1 MNNKTPRYLP
11 LDLNFIKDNRIKRLC
26 KDIPNC
32 SGFGMV
38 VGLFFYLAKEK
49 NLKCRLD
56 DLDLIADELRTS
68 VPLLK
73 TIIKSY
79 GLFSIVEENGEKFFS
94 IYLNELLLPYFDKC
108 EQNSINARIGV
119 EKRRLKKQKQLDE
132 LYKLRLSYHNSSQ
145 QTLNDCSA
153 NRIKKKKEEKIKKDI
168 KILKSLTS
176 LSSMEI
182 SKLDIDTLKLS
193 ESINLLVK
201 KEGLTNVLE
210 LAENYEQYLIDEIIK
225 MENNNDK

>member
-32 SGFGMV
+32 AGFGMV

-68 VPLLK
+68 VPLLQ

-94 IYLNELLLPYFDKC
+94 IYLNDLLLPYFEKC
-108 EQNSINARIGV
+108 EQNSINAKIGV
-119 EKRRLKKQKQLDE
+119 EKRRLKQQKQLEE
-132 LYKLRLSYHNSSQ
+132 LNKLRLSQNNSSHRMHD
-145 QTLNDCSA
+145 DCLA
-153 NRIKKKKEEKIKKDI
+153 NIVKKKKEEKIKKDI

-176 LSSMEI
+176 LSSSEI
-182 SKLDIDTLKLS
+182 SKLNIDALRLS
-193 ESINLLVK
+193 ESIKLLIK
-201 KEGLTNVLE
+201 KNGLIRVVE
-210 LAENYEQYLIDEIIK
+210 LAENYEKYLIDEIMK
-225 MENNNDK
+225 MEENYDK